1 MSRRRLTRPDAL
13 SGVLGAFLGL
23 LQGGIVAVVADLG
36 EAFGDQLGRHV
47 FGLLGVGGAEQ
58 DVAVVTVIGRVGH
71 RSQNLRQALVKL
83 RYFGKKSW
91 RVSRWQTPLPSC

>member
-1 MSRRRLTRPDAL
+1 
-13 SGVLGAFLGL
+13 
-23 LQGGIVAVVADLG
+23 
-36 EAFGDQLGRHV
+36 
-47 FGLLGVGGAEQ
+47 
-58 DVAVVTVIGRVGH
+58 VAVVTVIGRVGH